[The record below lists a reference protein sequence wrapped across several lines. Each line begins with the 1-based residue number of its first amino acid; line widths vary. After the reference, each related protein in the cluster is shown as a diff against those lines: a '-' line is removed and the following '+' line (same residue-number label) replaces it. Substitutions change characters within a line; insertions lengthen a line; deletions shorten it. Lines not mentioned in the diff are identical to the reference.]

1 MTINLITKCVTGG
14 AAKVTHI
21 YEETLISVVE
31 DGTKRP
37 ATSSDVS
44 KAIAWLVS
52 QGYKPTAQ
60 PRFLGKAA
68 TIREREYT
76 FSKE

>member
-31 DGTKRP
+31 DGNKRP
-37 ATSSDVS
+37 ATSNDVS

-52 QGYKPTAQ
+52 QGYTQAAK
-60 PRFLGKAA
+60 PRFLGKASA
-68 TIREREYT
+68 IREREYT

>member
-21 YEETLISVVE
+21 YEETLVSVVE
-31 DGTKRP
+31 DGTQRP
-37 ATSSDVS
+37 ATSGDIN
-44 KAIAWLVS
+44 KAIAWLIS
-52 QGYKPTAQ
+52 QGYAQ
-60 PRFLGKAA
+60 AAKPRFLGKAA

>member
-1 MTINLITKCVTGG
+1 MTITLITKCVTGG
-14 AAKVTHI
+14 SATLTHI

-31 DGTKRP
+31 DGNKRP
-37 ATSSDVS
+37 ATNGDIN
-44 KAIAWLVS
+44 KAIAWLVGK
-52 QGYKPTAQ
+52 GYTQVAK
-60 PRFLGKAA
+60 PRFLGRAS